1 MNSIAT
7 WGGAIALVMI
17 GTFYPQN
24 SRAETFTGTQFLQ
37 WSEAAQDSY
46 FQTSITMASIMATKT
61 RKASGDCIAAWY
73 LAPEADRAARNIQL
87 RNTITR
93 NDAYHPS
100 AVIFLVLEQEC
111 GPFAQPAS

>member
-7 WGGAIALVMI
+7 WGGAIALVTI

-61 RKASGDCIAAWY
+61 R
-73 LAPEADRAARNIQL
+73 
-87 RNTITR
+87 
-93 NDAYHPS
+93 
-100 AVIFLVLEQEC
+100 
-111 GPFAQPAS
+111 